1 MSELA
6 ESTRNSI
13 SASAAEAGTGVEN
26 RARGIEAQISAA
38 VSSAREQ
45 LAAIAT
51 DTKLDAERAVRSQER
66 EISTRMRTDLGAM
79 MIEARAE
86 ILSMREELTQSG
98 GDVRIAASAA
108 EERVAQIAEIAEMTL
123 TTKAQSAAAQ
133 AIRDLTAT
141 ARDLSLRIET
151 QAGAVDVSE
160 RLDEVLAGLRVADQ
174 RLRESDERTRSAL
187 RHLRAVPDP

>member
-1 MSELA
+1 M
-6 ESTRNSI
+6 
-13 SASAAEAGTGVEN
+13 EAGTSVEE
-26 RARGIEAQISAA
+26 RARVLEAQISAA
-38 VSSAREQ
+38 VSNAREQ

-51 DTKLDAERAVRSQER
+51 DTKLEAERAVRSQER

-86 ILSMREELTQSG
+86 ILAMREELTQSG

-108 EERVAQIAEIAEMTL
+108 EDRVSQIAEIAETTL

-141 ARDLSLRIET
+141 ARDLSLRIEA
-151 QAGAVDVSE
+151 QAGAVDVAE

-174 RLRESDERTRSAL
+174 RLRESDERTRTAL

>member
-1 MSELA
+1 
-6 ESTRNSI
+6 
-13 SASAAEAGTGVEN
+13 
-26 RARGIEAQISAA
+26 
-38 VSSAREQ
+38 
-45 LAAIAT
+45 
-51 DTKLDAERAVRSQER
+51 
-66 EISTRMRTDLGAM
+66 MRTDLGAM

-86 ILSMREELTQSG
+86 ILAMREELTQSG

-108 EERVAQIAEIAEMTL
+108 EDRVSQIAEIAETTL

-141 ARDLSLRIET
+141 ARDLSLRIEA
-151 QAGAVDVSE
+151 QAGAVDVAE

-174 RLRESDERTRSAL
+174 RLRESDERTRTAL